1 MDAKELVIRTAPVV
15 APIAISAALALVLGV
30 PHPFGALG
38 GGLNIS
44 ST

>member
-1 MDAKELVIRTAPVV
+1 MDAKDFMIKVAPVA
-15 APIAISAALALVLGV
+15 APIAISAALTLVLGV
-30 PHPFGALG
+30 PHPYGVIV